1 MDQKDIK
8 KIIEQKKVAVIYP
21 KEKTQEA
28 AKEMAD
34 KLDFAICIAE
44 FKNEN
49 GESVWGVL
57 VNKEAINVNQ
67 KK

>member
-28 AKEMAD
+28 AKEMANM
-34 KLDFAICIAE
+34 LDSAICIAE
-44 FKNEN
+44 FKNED

-57 VNKEAINVNQ
+57 VSKDILKAKQE
-67 KK
+67 K

>member
-1 MDQKDIK
+1 
-8 KIIEQKKVAVIYP
+8 
-21 KEKTQEA
+21 
-28 AKEMAD
+28 MAD

-57 VNKEAINVNQ
+57 VNKEAINVN
-67 KK
+67 